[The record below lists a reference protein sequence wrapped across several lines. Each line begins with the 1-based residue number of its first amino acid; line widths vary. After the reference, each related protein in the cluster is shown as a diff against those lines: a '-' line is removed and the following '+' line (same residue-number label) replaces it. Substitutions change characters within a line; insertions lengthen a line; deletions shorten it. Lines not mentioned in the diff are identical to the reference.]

1 MLLELSHNCYLHWV
15 KGFELLGDMGDK
27 DECSVSARTGGSVEE
42 EWTDSTSH
50 MRENTV
56 LKLIAFC
63 ILTLKMNSQKRK
75 KTKKMIID

>member
-1 MLLELSHNCYLHWV
+1 ME
-15 KGFELLGDMGDK
+15 EQQEAARK
-27 DECSVSARTGGSVEE
+27 DREGSVEE